1 MQILGIDYGR
11 RKIGLALA
19 DGPLAEPYKVI
30 RFKNEE
36 EAIRRVEQVVRL
48 ERVEHVVI
56 GISEGKMSRETREFG
71 NKLQDELTIP
81 VEYQDETL
89 TTYEAQDLSIKAGI
103 NRKKRKALEDAY
115 SAALILQNYL
125 DQM

>member
-1 MQILGIDYGR
+1 MQILGIDYGK